1 MAYDTEMRWVEIMT
15 INRMVLAI
23 ILDDQEE
30 ILYLKAHWPSRTG
43 NLASRRK

>member
-1 MAYDTEMRWVEIMT
+1 MIQRCVALEIMT

-30 ILYLKAHWPSRTG
+30 ILYLKAHQ
-43 NLASRRK
+43 